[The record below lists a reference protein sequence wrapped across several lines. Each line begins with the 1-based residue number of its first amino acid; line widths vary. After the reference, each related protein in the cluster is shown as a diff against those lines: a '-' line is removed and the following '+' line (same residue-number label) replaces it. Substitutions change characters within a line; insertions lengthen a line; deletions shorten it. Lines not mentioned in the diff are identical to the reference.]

1 MGQKVHP
8 YGFRIGVNRTWQ
20 SRWFAEKKYSE
31 LLHEDLRIR
40 GELKKAFVQAGISK
54 LEIDRLPNQLKIRI
68 HTSKP
73 GLVIGKKGAGVDQL
87 KRRLEAQVG
96 REVVINIEEVVRPE
110 LDAQLVS
117 EAIAFQLEK
126 RIAFR
131 RAMRR
136 AVESSKKFGAKGIK
150 VRCKG
155 RLNGAEIARA
165 EWYLFGRLPLTT
177 LRADIDY
184 GFSEAKTSYGVV
196 GVKVWIFKGEKE
208 TYLPKH
214 HEDRIERPQ
223 DRPARRF

>member
-8 YGFRIGVNRTWQ
+8 YGFRLGVNRTWQ
-20 SRWFAEKKYSE
+20 SRWFAEKNYAE

-40 GELKKAFVQAGISK
+40 EELKKTFVQAGISK
-54 LEIDRLPNQLKIRI
+54 LEIDRLPNQIKIRI

-73 GLVIGKKGAGVDQL
+73 GLVIGKKGAGVDAL
-87 KRRLEAQVG
+87 KKRIEKQVQ

-110 LDAQLVS
+110 LDAQLVAETIS
-117 EAIAFQLEK
+117 FQLEK
-126 RIAFR
+126 RVAFR

-136 AVESSKKFGAKGIK
+136 AVESARKFGGKGIK

-177 LRADIDY
+177 LRADIDF
-184 GFSEAKTSYGVV
+184 GFSEAKTAYGVV
-196 GVKVWIFKGEKE
+196 GVKVWIYKGERE
-208 TYLPKH
+208 TYLPR
-214 HEDRIERPQ
+214 HEER
-223 DRPARRF
+223 R

>member
-1 MGQKVHP
+1 LGQKVHP

-20 SRWFAEKKYSE
+20 SRWFAEKNYSN

-40 GELKKAFVQAGISK
+40 QDLRKTFVQAGISK
-54 LEIDRLPNQLKIRI
+54 LEIDRLPNQLKVRI

-87 KRRLEAQVG
+87 KRKLEKDVG

-117 EAIAFQLEK
+117 ENIAFQLEK
-126 RIAFR
+126 RVAFR

-136 AVESSKKFGAKGIK
+136 SVESAKKFGCKGIK

-184 GFSEAKTSYGVV
+184 GFSEAKTSYGVI
-196 GVKVWIFKGEKE
+196 GVKVWIYKGEKI
-208 TYLPKH
+208 TYLPVRL
-214 HEDRIERPQ
+214 EGDRRGGRER
-223 DRPARRF
+223 

>member
-8 YGFRIGVNRTWQ
+8 YGFRLGVNRTWR
-20 SRWFAEKKYSE
+20 SRWFAEKDYSE
-31 LLHEDLRIR
+31 LLHEDRRIR
-40 GELKKAFVQAGISK
+40 EELKKTFVQAGISK
-54 LEIDRLPNQLKIRI
+54 LEIDRLPNQLKVRI

-73 GLVIGKKGAGVDQL
+73 GLVIGKKGAGVDAL
-87 KRRLEAQVG
+87 KRRLEAEVR

-117 EAIAFQLEK
+117 ENIAFQLEK
-126 RIAFR
+126 RVAFR

-136 AVESSKKFGAKGIK
+136 AVESCKKFGGKGIK

-184 GFSEAKTSYGVV
+184 GFYEAKTAYGVI
-196 GVKVWIFKGEKE
+196 GVKVWIYKGERE
-208 TYLPKH
+208 TYLPR
-214 HEDRIERPQ
+214 HEDRR
-223 DRPARRF
+223 

>member
-8 YGFRIGVNRTWQ
+8 YGFRIGVNRTWR
-20 SRWFAEKKYSE
+20 SRWFAEKNYAD

-40 GELKKAFVQAGISK
+40 QELKKLFVQAGISK
-54 LEIDRLPNQLKIRI
+54 LEIDRLPNQLKVRI

-87 KRRLEAQVG
+87 KRRLEAEVG
-96 REVVINIEEVVRPE
+96 REVVINIEEVPRPE

-117 EAIAFQLEK
+117 ETIAFQLEK
-126 RIAFR
+126 RVAFR

-136 AVESSKKFGAKGIK
+136 AVESCKKFGGKGIK

-177 LRADIDY
+177 LSADIDY
-184 GFSEAKTSYGVV
+184 GFYEAKTAYGVI
-196 GVKVWIFKGEKE
+196 GVKVWIYKGEKSS
-208 TYLPKH
+208 YLPVQH
-214 HEDRIERPQ
+214 
-223 DRPARRF
+223 RR

>member
-1 MGQKVHP
+1 LGQKVNP

-20 SRWFAEKKYSE
+20 SRWFSEKNYSE
-31 LLHEDLRIR
+31 LLHEDLKIR
-40 GELKKAFVQAGISK
+40 KELKKTFVQAGVSK
-54 LEIDRLPNQLKIRI
+54 IEIDRLPNQIKIRI

-87 KRRLEAQVG
+87 KRKIEHQLG

-110 LDAQLVS
+110 LDAQLVAETIS
-117 EAIAFQLEK
+117 FQLEK

-136 AVESSKKFGAKGIK
+136 AVESCRKFGGKGIK

-165 EWYLFGRLPLTT
+165 EWYLYGRLPLTT

-184 GFSEAKTSYGVV
+184 GFAEAKTSYGVI
-196 GVKVWIFKGEKE
+196 GVKVWIYKGERE
-208 TYLPKH
+208 SYLSRA
-214 HEDRIERPQ
+214 EDRRPQ
-223 DRPARRF
+223 PLNA